1 MPAQVSKLIAKLRK
15 SYPEL
20 QDEPMLDQ
28 LEVAAYGDDEAQ
40 ADGEDNMNFEVDAEA
55 AEVPYEDGE
64 EMPSTDEALDFDME
78 KAADAM
84 NMLEEAEGEDEEM
97 PMPKRKRKGASNGR
111 Y

>member
-1 MPAQVSKLIAKLRK
+1 MPAQVTKLIAKLRK

-28 LEVAAYGDDEAQ
+28 LEVAASGDKEPP
-40 ADGEDNMNFEVDAEA
+40 ADGEDSMDFEVDAAA

-64 EMPSTDEALDFDME
+64 EMPSTDDAMDFDME

-84 NMLEEAEGEDEEM
+84 NMLEDAEGEDEEM
-97 PMPKRKRKGASNGR
+97 PRRKRKAKGGADA